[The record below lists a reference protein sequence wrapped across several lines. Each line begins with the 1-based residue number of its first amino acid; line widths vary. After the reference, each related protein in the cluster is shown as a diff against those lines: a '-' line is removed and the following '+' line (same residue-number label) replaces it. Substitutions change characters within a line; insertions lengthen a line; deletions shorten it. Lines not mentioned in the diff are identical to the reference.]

1 MNQKSNE
8 NLIMFLTDNIIR
20 RKNIKN
26 GLQVLSK
33 WFEFKAKQLWNELQT
48 SVKALKLKPM
58 CTFIILRITRLST
71 RKKATYFMFFDL
83 YFFTIKISAVDGV

>member
-33 WFEFKAKQLWNELQT
+33 WFEFKAKQL
-48 SVKALKLKPM
+48 
-58 CTFIILRITRLST
+58 
-71 RKKATYFMFFDL
+71 
-83 YFFTIKISAVDGV
+83 